1 MSNTADTAALPG
13 DRAQGADRPPAAAD
27 QAAPW
32 PAGRASRPG
41 HGQPS
46 HRQPGQAAGDD
57 HVRRLEPAGAAGI
70 TASPAGRASL
80 ARLSRAALIGAWTV
94 ALALPVI
101 GLVSLFLRARLDPE
115 WTSSRLHFVLF
126 LAVGGG
132 AFILAYFAGRAAE
145 RRGDARVFLLSLAFR
160 ATAGFL
166 AIHAIGTPGVL
177 LNNDL
182 PGFRVAIPVGLLVAA
197 LFAGASAFIDLRPG
211 FAACVVRHRAGLRAV
226 VLVTMAA
233 WVIWTLLELPP
244 LAGTSAEGAGMLLQT
259 VAALG
264 AVAYGAS
271 AARYLVVYRRRMTL
285 LPSSVVTCFILLAE
299 ALFGS
304 ALVGERTWHASW
316 WEWHGLIVTAYVVI
330 LYAARRQWAEE
341 RFHRLYLT
349 ATRQRTQD
357 LSVLFADL
365 ASFTTFAEQ
374 SSPAEVASVLSAY
387 YGMAAPLISH
397 GFGGEVEKFIGDAI
411 MATFNSRG
419 DQPDH
424 AVRAARAAMELQRQM
439 GLLATE
445 HPGWPKLRVGVNT
458 GQALVRE
465 LGGPGYVAYAVV
477 GDTINTASRLQTQAP
492 LGGVLIGA
500 ETYRRLPPHTR
511 AEARPR
517 LTVKGKQTPVD
528 AYLLRSVP
536 DDSQNDLGWHR
547 AAVIRSQ
554 LALRHRSPKPEA
566 TPGQSTVLPPV
577 PQHQDSI

>member
-1 MSNTADTAALPG
+1 M
-13 DRAQGADRPPAAAD
+13 
-27 QAAPW
+27 
-32 PAGRASRPG
+32 GRASRPG

-46 HRQPGQAAGDD
+46 HQQPNRAGGDVL
-57 HVRRLEPAGAAGI
+57 VRGLEPAGDAAV
-70 TASPAGRASL
+70 TASPASRVSL
-80 ARLSRAALIGAWTV
+80 ARLSRAALIGAWTA
-94 ALALPVI
+94 ALALPVV
-101 GLVSLFLRARLDPE
+101 GLVSLFFRARLDPE

-132 AFILAYFAGRAAE
+132 AFFLADVAGRAAE

-160 ATAGFL
+160 VTGGFL
-166 AIHAIGTPGVL
+166 AIHALGTPGVL
-177 LNNDL
+177 LNHDL
-182 PGFRVAIPVGLLVAA
+182 PGFKRAIPVGLLVAA

-211 FAACVVRHRAGLRAV
+211 VAACVVRHRAGLRAV

-244 LAGTSAEGAGMLLQT
+244 LAGPSTEGAGILLQT
-259 VAALG
+259 LAALG
-264 AVAYGAS
+264 AVAYVAS
-271 AARYLVVYRRRMTL
+271 AARYLVAYRRRMTL
-285 LPSSVVTCFILLAE
+285 LPFSVVTCFTLLAE
-299 ALFGS
+299 ALLGC

-341 RFHRLYLT
+341 RFHRLYLS
-349 ATRQRTQD
+349 ATRQRMQD

-374 SSPAEVASVLSAY
+374 SSPAEVASMLSTY
-387 YGMAAPLISH
+387 YGMATPLISR

-424 AVRAARAAMELQRQM
+424 AVRAARAAMELQRRM
-439 GLLATE
+439 GLLAIGQ
-445 HPGWPKLRVGVNT
+445 PGWPKLRVGVNT

-465 LGGPGYVAYAVV
+465 MGGPGYVAYAVV
-477 GDTINTASRLQTQAP
+477 GDTINTASRLQAQAP

-500 ETYRRLPPHTR
+500 ETYRRLPPHTG
-511 AEARPR
+511 AEARPG

-536 DDSQNDLGWHR
+536 DARQNDLGRHR
-547 AAVIRSQ
+547 ALFRGR
-554 LALRHRSPKPEA
+554 LALHHRSAKPEGIA
-566 TPGQSTVLPPV
+566 
-577 PQHQDSI
+577 